1 MDFRIGKEIH
11 DYCVFHSSKP
21 DEVLYHLERETHL
34 KALSPHMISGAL
46 LGNFL
51 KMISKMIAPEKILEV
66 GTFTGYSA
74 ICLASGLKK
83 GGHLWTVEQNF
94 ELKPIIEKYILL
106 SGNQEKIF
114 TLFGKFEENLDGI
127 PEEIDLAFLDA
138 GKREYDLHY
147 ELILKKL
154 KTGGWLLI
162 DNVLWSGKVIQPE
175 MDKDTRIIRAF
186 NKKIAEDSRVEKLLL
201 PIRDGIFMIQ
211 KK

>member
-1 MDFRIGKEIH
+1 MDFRIGKEIQ
-11 DYCVFHSSKP
+11 DYCVSHSSKP
-21 DEVLYHLERETHL
+21 DEILNQLERETHL
-34 KALSPHMISGAL
+34 KALSPHMISGPL

-51 KMISKMIAPEKILEV
+51 KMISKMISPKKVLEI

-74 ICLASGLKK
+74 ICLASGLKE

-94 ELKPIIEKYILL
+94 ELKPIIEKYIVL
-106 SGNQEKIF
+106 SGNHEKI
-114 TLFGKFEENLDGI
+114 TVIYGKFEELIDII
-127 PEEIDLAFLDA
+127 PENIDLAFLDA

-154 KTGGWLLI
+154 EPGGWLLI
-162 DNVLWSGKVIQPE
+162 DNVLWSGKVVQPE
-175 MDKDTRIIRAF
+175 MDKDTQIIREF
-186 NKKIAEDSRVEKLLL
+186 NKKIADDSRVEKLLL